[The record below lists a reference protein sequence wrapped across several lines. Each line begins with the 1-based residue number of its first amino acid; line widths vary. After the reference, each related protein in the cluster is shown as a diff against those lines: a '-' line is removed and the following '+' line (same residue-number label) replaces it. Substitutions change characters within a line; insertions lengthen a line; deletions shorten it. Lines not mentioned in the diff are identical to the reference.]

1 LPRSTGGAADAFE
14 RTEVTRRRRHRRRRH
29 PLAHQLQQPRVRL
42 RHVPHLDRA
51 GDAAELGQSMQED
64 EAGGGVQLLE
74 PAAVDDAVI
83 AGQAQGLDL
92 RRDRG
97 NVGEPPA
104 SLQVQDVGAA
114 LQLRCDPHRQ
124 GCNV

>member
-1 LPRSTGGAADAFE
+1 VARTDAFE
-14 RTEVTRRRRHRRRRH
+14 RAAVARGAATDGAAIRSRTS
-29 PLAHQLQQPRVRL
+29 LQQPRVRL

-97 NVGEPPA
+97 NVGQPPA